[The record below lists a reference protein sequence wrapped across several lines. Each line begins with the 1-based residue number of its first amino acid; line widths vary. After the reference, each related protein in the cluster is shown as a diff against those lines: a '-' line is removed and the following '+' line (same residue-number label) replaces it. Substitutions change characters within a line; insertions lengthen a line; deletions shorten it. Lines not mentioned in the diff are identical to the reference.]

1 MNSIFLGRLSRIS
14 EASNES
20 EGQGI
25 FNNSSGSGGS
35 YPSLPNT
42 EPSQVDSLPK
52 TEEGGKSAPQNVPKD
67 PKDEN
72 KASQASSSSL
82 PPAPNSAG
90 NTPADPLMM
99 KTHIRATGKTQGF
112 IKLQGKPDI
121 VLEIEDGTVTM
132 KRNRLRR
139 GTRDIITPI

>member
-1 MNSIFLGRLSRIS
+1 MSSIFLGRLSRIS

-25 FNNSSGSGGS
+25 FNNNSSGSGGS
-35 YPSLPNT
+35 YPSLPPT
-42 EPSQVDSLPK
+42 EPSQVDSQPPK
-52 TEEGGKSAPQNVPKD
+52 SEAGETSPPQNVPKND
-67 PKDEN
+67 N
-72 KASQASSSSL
+72 KASKASTSSS
-82 PPAPNSAG
+82 PAGTSSAG
-90 NTPADPLMM
+90 NTPADPLIQ
-99 KTHIRATGKTQGF
+99 KTHIRATGKTQGY

-139 GTRDIITPI
+139 GTREIITPL